1 MITLTKE
8 ISYRLRAS
16 LLAVLSPLT
25 VSGVTIPIF
34 DQTVNPSA
42 TIPTLNGAKVYML
55 INSQTNT
62 ETTNDKCQIRLDANI
77 NFDVVTK
84 FPPNTGGSITSELI
98 GQAIME
104 KIDRALAINDFQ
116 LLQVSQN
123 FNQGITE
130 QATSETV
137 YRKILSYRF
146 ECYQH

>member
-1 MITLTKE
+1 MIALTKD

-16 LLAVLSPLT
+16 LLTALSPLT

-34 DQTVNPSA
+34 DQLVNPSA
-42 TIPTLNGAKVYML
+42 SIPTISGSKAYVL

-77 NFDVVTK
+77 NFDVITK

-98 GQAIME
+98 GQAIMA
-104 KIDRALAINDFQ
+104 KINRGLAIADFD
-116 LLQVSQN
+116 LLNVSQN
-123 FNQGITE
+123 INQGLIE

-146 ECYQH
+146 DVYQL